1 MSRIIFGL
9 LCLAAT
15 ARQGMADTKAISFN
29 KDIRPILSDRCFTC
43 HGPDAEKRQSGLRL
57 DTVTDATA
65 ALESGSYALVPGKP
79 SKSEIIARINS
90 KDPDIV
96 MPPPEVGKPVTQEE
110 AQLFAQ
116 WIAEG
121 AQYEKHWAFEQIK
134 RPVVPDVIDTKWPL
148 TPIDNFIL
156 ARLEQEKIAP
166 SQNAR
171 RKTLARRVALDLTGL
186 PPSPEVAEKFLQ
198 DDTDGAYERYVD
210 ALLTSPHYG
219 ERMAIEWLD
228 AARYADSHGYQTDSS
243 RSNWPWRDWVIEAF
257 NRNLSFDQFTIEQ
270 LAGDMLPHPTRDQI
284 VATGFNRNH
293 RINGEGGIIA
303 EEWRVETVI
312 DRVETTGQTWLG
324 LTVGCARCHDHK
336 YDPLTQREFYSLFA
350 LFNNVPE
357 TGTIMGKSNRS
368 GGNSAPIHLLP
379 DENQVKE
386 IAKLEQVVANAKDAL
401 SAEEENFST
410 LLEAWVH
417 ETKSLLGTP
426 GQVWKPIEPNVAT
439 SAGGATIHVDGD
451 GTCLVEGDRPPQ
463 DSYTVE
469 ALIPPGDFGGLR
481 IELLPVEGLAG
492 GGYGRG
498 GNGNVVVTKI
508 EAEIHPPGDGKAV
521 PIVFK
526 RADASYQ
533 QKGWEA
539 AKLLTG
545 KKGDGWAIDGHLQD
559 LKKQRTVAL
568 FPQKSVTVQDN
579 SRLVVT
585 VRQES
590 RHPEHTIARFRVAY
604 SAEDPSIIGVK
615 GIRLSKQVRDG
626 LSATADE
633 RTQEQ
638 QKELEKHYREN
649 VSGPIQQAE
658 ATRDAA
664 QKSLES
670 FRNRIPSAMV
680 MKEGAPREAFV
691 LLRGE
696 YDKRGEVVEPGLP
709 AFLPPLS
716 DGENADRLS
725 LARWIVSRENP
736 LTARVWVNR
745 MWERFFG
752 VGLVKTSE
760 NLGSQASYPTH
771 PALLDWLAVDFM
783 ESGWDVKRFVKQLV
797 TSRVYQ
803 QASAVSPEALMKDP
817 ENILFA
823 RTSRIRL
830 PAEIVRDVALDTSGL
845 LVKKIGGPSV
855 RPWMPDGV
863 WDETSKYGDLRG
875 YKPATN
881 EDRYRRSMYT
891 IWKRTAGPPTMLL
904 FDAPNRETCTVKR
917 SRTNTPLQALAL
929 LNEITF
935 VEAAQGFARRMLTEG
950 GSGAADRIR
959 FGFQLALGR
968 KPTKHELQTLEKGLA
983 ADRKFFHSDTHAAE
997 KLSKVG
1003 VVPPPKDVPL
1013 PDYAAYTLVANVL
1026 LNLDEFIMRE

>member
-1 MSRIIFGL
+1 MLRTIFAF
-9 LCLAAT
+9 LCLAAI
-15 ARQGMADTKAISFN
+15 ARQGVADTKKISFN

-43 HGPDAEKRQSGLRL
+43 HGPDAEERQAGLRL
-57 DTVTDATA
+57 DTMADATA
-65 ALESGSYALVPGKP
+65 VLESGSHALVPGKP
-79 SKSEIIARINS
+79 FKSEIIARINS

-110 AQLFAQ
+110 ARLFTQ

-121 AQYEKHWAFEQIK
+121 AQYERHWAFERIK
-134 RPVVPDVIDTKWPL
+134 RPAVPEVIDKKWPL
-148 TPIDNFIL
+148 TPIDHFIL
-156 ARLEQEKIAP
+156 ARLEQEQVTP
-166 SQNAR
+166 SPDATR
-171 RKTLARRVALDLTGL
+171 VTLARRLSLDLTGL
-186 PPSPEVAEKFLQ
+186 PPSAEVVEEFLQ
-198 DDTDGAYERYVD
+198 DTTVDVYERYVD
-210 ALLTSPHYG
+210 TLLASPHYG

-243 RSNWPWRDWVIEAF
+243 RSNWPWRAWVIEAF

-270 LAGDMLPHPTRDQI
+270 IAGDMLPDPTRDQI
-284 VATGFNRNH
+284 IATGFNRNH

-368 GGNSAPIHLLP
+368 GGNSDPIHLLP
-379 DENQVKE
+379 DENQAEE
-386 IAKLEQVVANAKDAL
+386 IAKLAHVVSDAKTAL
-401 SAEEENFST
+401 SAEERNLNELLESWVKETQT
-410 LLEAWVH
+410 LLAIR
-417 ETKSLLGTP
+417 LDD
-426 GQVWKPIEPNVAT
+426 A
-439 SAGGATIHVDGD
+439 
-451 GTCLVEGDRPPQ
+451 GTCLVEGARPPQ
-463 DSYTVE
+463 DSYTIE
-469 ALIPPGDFGGLR
+469 ALIPPGVFGGLR
-481 IELLPVEGLAG
+481 LEILPVEGLAG
-492 GGYGRG
+492 GGFGRG

-508 EAEIHPPGDGKAV
+508 EAEIHPPGDGKV
-521 PIVFK
+521 MPIAFT
-526 RADASYQ
+526 RTDASYQ

-539 AKLLTG
+539 AKLLSG
-545 KKGDGWAIDGHLQD
+545 KKGDGWAIDGNRSD
-559 LKKQRTVAL
+559 LKKARRVAL
-568 FPQKSVTVQDN
+568 FSKKPVQVEDN

-590 RHPEHTIARFRVAY
+590 RHPEHTIARFRLTY
-604 SAEDPSIIGVK
+604 SAEKPSIIGVN
-615 GIRLSKQVRDG
+615 GIRISKKMRDALSI
-626 LSATADE
+626 AADE
-633 RTQEQ
+633 RTVEQ
-638 QKELEKHYREN
+638 QKELEAYYREN
-649 VSGPIQQAE
+649 VTGPIQQAQT
-658 ATRDAA
+658 ARDAA
-664 QKSLES
+664 QKSLEAY
-670 FRNRIPSAMV
+670 RGRIPSAMV
-680 MKEGAPREAFV
+680 MKEGKPREAFV

-696 YDKRGEVVEPGLP
+696 YDKRGESVGPGLP

-716 DGENADRLS
+716 EGEEANRLS

-745 MWERFFG
+745 IWERFFG

-783 ESGWDVKRFVKQLV
+783 ESGWDVKRFIKQLV
-797 TSRVYQ
+797 ASRVYQ
-803 QASAVSPEALMKDP
+803 QASVVSPEALMKDP
-817 ENILFA
+817 ENVLFA

-863 WDETSKYGDLRG
+863 WDETSKYGNLRG

-935 VEAAQGFARRMLTEG
+935 VEAAHGFAQRMLTEG
-950 GSGAADRIR
+950 GSVPADRIR

-968 KPTKHELQTLEKGLA
+968 KPSKEELQTLEDGLA
-983 ADRKFFHSDTHAAE
+983 ADLKFFQSDTQAAE
-997 KLSKVG
+997 QLSQVG
-1003 VVPPPKDVPL
+1003 VVPAPTDIPL

>member
-1 MSRIIFGL
+1 MLRTIFAF
-9 LCLAAT
+9 LCLAAI
-15 ARQGMADTKAISFN
+15 ARQGVADTKKISFN

-43 HGPDAEKRQSGLRL
+43 HGPDAEERQAGLRL
-57 DTVTDATA
+57 DTMADATA
-65 ALESGSYALVPGKP
+65 VLESGSHALVPGKP
-79 SKSEIIARINS
+79 FKSEIIARINS

-110 AQLFAQ
+110 ARLFTQ

-121 AQYEKHWAFEQIK
+121 AQYERHWAFERIK
-134 RPVVPDVIDTKWPL
+134 RPAVPEVIDKKWPL
-148 TPIDNFIL
+148 TPIDHFIL
-156 ARLEQEKIAP
+156 ARLEQEQVTP
-166 SQNAR
+166 SPDATR
-171 RKTLARRVALDLTGL
+171 VTLARRLSLDLTGL
-186 PPSPEVAEKFLQ
+186 PPSAEVVEEFLQ
-198 DDTDGAYERYVD
+198 DTTVDVYERYVD
-210 ALLTSPHYG
+210 TLLASPHYG

-243 RSNWPWRDWVIEAF
+243 RSNWPWRAWVIEAF

-270 LAGDMLPHPTRDQI
+270 IAGDMLPDPTRDQI
-284 VATGFNRNH
+284 IATGFNRNH

-368 GGNSAPIHLLP
+368 GGNSDPIHLLP

-386 IAKLEQVVANAKDAL
+386 MAKLEQVVADAKVAL
-401 SAEEENFST
+401 RGEEKNFST
-410 LLEAWVH
+410 LLESWVN
-417 ETKSLLGTP
+417 ETQSLLGTP
-426 GQVWKPIEPNVAT
+426 GQVWRPIEPIEVT
-439 SAGGATIHVDGD
+439 SAGGATIHFDDD
-451 GTCLVEGDRPPQ
+451 GTCLVEGARPPQ

-469 ALIPPGDFGGLR
+469 ALIPPGVFGGLR
-481 IELLPVEGLAG
+481 LEVLPVEGLAG
-492 GGYGRG
+492 GGFGRG

-508 EAEIHPPGDGKAV
+508 EAEIHSPGENKV
-521 PIVFK
+521 IPVSFT

-539 AKLLTG
+539 TKLVSG

-559 LKKQRTVAL
+559 LNKQRNVAL
-568 FPQKSVTVQDN
+568 FPRKSVTVQDN

-590 RHPEHTIARFRVAY
+590 RYPEHTIARFRLAY
-604 SAEDPSIIGVK
+604 SAENPSIIGVN
-615 GIRLSKQVRDG
+615 GIRLSKKVRDG
-626 LSATADE
+626 LSATTDE
-633 RTQEQ
+633 RTPEQ
-638 QKELEKHYREN
+638 QKELEKYYREN
-649 VSGPIQQAE
+649 VTGPIQQAE
-658 ATRDAA
+658 DARDAA
-664 QKSLES
+664 QKSLDS
-670 FRNRIPSAMV
+670 YRNRIPSAMV
-680 MKEGAPREAFV
+680 MKEGTSRDAFV

-696 YDKRGEVVEPGLP
+696 YDKRGEAVEPGLP
-709 AFLPPLS
+709 SFLPPLS
-716 DGENADRLS
+716 DGEAANRLS

-745 MWERFFG
+745 IWERFFG

-783 ESGWDVKRFVKQLV
+783 ESGWDVKRFIKQLV
-797 TSRVYQ
+797 ASRVYQ
-803 QASAVSPEALMKDP
+803 QASVVSPEALMKDP
-817 ENILFA
+817 ENVLFA

-863 WDETSKYGDLRG
+863 WDETSKYGNLRG

-935 VEAAQGFARRMLTEG
+935 VEAAHGFAQRMLTEG
-950 GSGAADRIR
+950 GSVPADRIR

-968 KPTKHELQTLEKGLA
+968 KPSKEELQTLEDGLA
-983 ADRKFFHSDTHAAE
+983 ADLKFFQSDTQAAE
-997 KLSKVG
+997 QLSQVG
-1003 VVPPPKDVPL
+1003 VVPAPTDIPL